1 MEFFINEQQL
11 HMIESAK
18 AQIGLLV
25 ELSSQITQKNIVMEQ
40 HSFSESMINLQN
52 QLSQVLN
59 EVRLAQ

>member
-1 MEFFINEQQL
+1 MEFIINEQQL

-52 QLSQVLN
+52 QLNQVLS
-59 EVRLAQ
+59 EVRLVQ

>member
-1 MEFFINEQQL
+1 MEFIINEQQL

-40 HSFSESMINLQN
+40 HSFIESMINLQN

-59 EVRLAQ
+59 EVRLVQ